1 MAYKMKMKKASKLK
15 GGQKKLD
22 ANKDGKIG
30 KQDFAMLRNKKKKV
44 MAWLFLVIHLESG
57 REEQKNTNGFLLL

>member
-1 MAYKMKMKKASKLK
+1 MAYKMKMKKSSKLK
-15 GGQKKLD
+15 GGQKRLD

-44 MAWLFLVIHLESG
+44 TTWLFLDIHLESG
-57 REEQKNTNGFLLL
+57 LEELKIIKYA

>member
-1 MAYKMKMKKASKLK
+1 MVYKMKMKKTSKLK
-15 GGQKKLD
+15 GNQKKLD

-44 MAWLFLVIHLESG
+44 MAWLYLDILLENG
-57 REEQKNTNGFLLL
+57 REEQKNISGLLLL

>member
-22 ANKDGKIG
+22 ANKDGRISG
-30 KQDFAMLRNKKKKV
+30 EDFAMLKNKKKKV
-44 MAWLFLVIHLESG
+44 MA
-57 REEQKNTNGFLLL
+57 

>member
-1 MAYKMKMKKASKLK
+1 MRNMKKRLK

-22 ANKDGKIG
+22 ANKDSKIG

-44 MAWLFLVIHLESG
+44 MA
-57 REEQKNTNGFLLL
+57 